1 MPPRVDLHAHTAAS
15 DGALSPEELARA
27 ACERGIAVL
36 AVTDHDTIAG
46 VLPAMA
52 AAGDSLRVLPGVELS
67 GLHEGQSVHLLGYG
81 IDPGSR
87 ALVSRLRG
95 LSLGREERAQAI
107 VEMLGEMGAPI
118 AWERVVAFGKGAIAR
133 PHIARALVEAGH
145 ARDVAD
151 AFARYIGEGCPAY
164 LPSGRLSVAE
174 AVDVVHQAGG
184 QTAIA
189 HPFGSHPKL
198 DLQALLPA
206 LLAAGLTG
214 VEAYHSEHDAGASA
228 RARQIAAE
236 HGLWW
241 SGGSDFHGP
250 SKPDVQLGGV
260 DVPPEVLDQGPF
272 PAALAAQH
280 AAGL

>member
-1 MPPRVDLHAHTAAS
+1 MPPRVDLHVHTTAS
-15 DGALSPEELARA
+15 DGALSPKELVRA

-52 AAGDSLRVLPGVELS
+52 AAGNALRVLPGVELS
-67 GLHEGQSVHLLGYG
+67 GLHEGQSIHLLGYG
-81 IDPGSR
+81 FDPTSR
-87 ALVSRLRG
+87 ALVTRLRG

-107 VEMLGEMGAPI
+107 VEMLGERGAPI

-151 AFARYIGEGCPAY
+151 AFSRYIGEDCPAY
-164 LPSGRLSVAE
+164 LPSGCMSVAE
-174 AVDVVHQAGG
+174 AVELVRQAGG
-184 QTAIA
+184 QTAVA
-189 HPFGSHPKL
+189 HPFGAHPSL
-198 DLQALLPA
+198 DLEALLPA
-206 LLAAGLTG
+206 LLAAGITG
-214 VEAYHSEHDAGASA
+214 VEAYHSEHDARASA
-228 RARQIAAE
+228 RARRIAAE

-250 SKPDVQLGGV
+250 SKPHVHLGGV
-260 DVPPEVLDQGPF
+260 DVPPEVLEQGPF
-272 PAALAAQH
+272 PAALATRHIADV
-280 AAGL
+280 